1 MTKNIKGG
9 GIGTKTQT
17 QRQAKPA
24 PQKGTQTIKRRD
36 DSTIQEIIVP
46 SLLTRYMKEKYDR
59 DIQTKIDN
67 LLDNK
72 DKYDQLIFSLN
83 QISEIYNQG
92 VSCAELSFNIEEKT
106 DKHINFFKHFLHIT
120 TLVYDTIYTN
130 PYTEKE
136 AYVKKIAAKLFS
148 YNSTKIQ
155 NLKNVLVALFETN
168 KDTNTIN
175 TLINNFKKQMMEE
188 KNIDPRN
195 TVLNDIIKSKI
206 NEKTPIDF
214 KLRNNATFLSHFKKT
229 FAWDFF
235 TNNVTHKQVV
245 NTFLNQ
251 SLKDDK
257 EAKEALKNYLTIIYR
272 AFYSYEFFNADGD
285 TYEYDEDNDFKIEVK
300 KSNNKINIDEA
311 DQNLTPYASMEV
323 VYENG
328 KKTPYNKAI
337 LSINDKIR
345 YINFT
350 TGPTS
355 LIAPDI
361 HIPTTPTS
369 ESQIK
374 ICSYNL
380 NSGGETSKIISNHS
394 KNILYS
400 DIILLQELNENNKE
414 IVIGTTDMMRTT
426 DEYVPLTFSKDVC
439 NILNKKRMQE
449 VINDKYYNVN
459 RTTTKRIGVPLRES
473 ALKTGNGSASHNKKY
488 NMIYFPNRI
497 SKSSDNVK
505 LNAIMYDS
513 DKIKITEV
521 FVGLLDSNKYLKYRH
536 FCLCCKYKESDN
548 EICVINIHLD
558 TDYNK
563 KIQISE
569 IKYLFYEIIQKE
581 RFFRNIDR
589 YIIGGDFNT
598 DAYDIAIELIKMQ
611 KKFEKKN
618 HELKDFHKKILFN
631 NIVTRGGLKSLNK
644 DGIVSSSLNKKDILK
659 NNGMSLDNII
669 ILDRYTID
677 PLSIQT
683 YVGYNRTSGT
693 MEDYYNPKDIKCH
706 GIPIHLGKSK
716 KKEYCKKHFSDH
728 SPIFAVFP
736 KLLNQD
742 KITRKESFLASKTA
756 PMTMEVESV
765 AVAPKSNSPMT
776 IDFGP
781 VRASPKS
788 KMDSSVLEEKRNIE
802 LLSSHK
808 KIKLL
813 KELLN
818 VFKQHSNS
826 DFVSKYKE
834 ILTKHLQS

>member
-1 MTKNIKGG
+1 MK
-9 GIGTKTQT
+9 
-17 QRQAKPA
+17 
-24 PQKGTQTIKRRD
+24 KRKLNSSIRA
-36 DSTIQEIIVP
+36 SQSKAESKEP
-46 SLLTRYMKEKYDR
+46 ELLTLYMKEKYDTEIANIIN
-59 DIQTKIDN
+59 D

-72 DKYDQLIFSLN
+72 DKYDQLIFHLKG
-83 QISEIYNQG
+83 ISKIYEEKNLRLANL
-92 VSCAELSFNIEEKT
+92 CFNIEKPK
-106 DKHINFFKHFLHIT
+106 DIHKAFFTHFLHIT
-120 TLVYDTIYTN
+120 TLVYDTIHKT
-130 PYTEKE
+130 PYTEKD
-136 AYVKKIAAKLFS
+136 AYVKKITAKLFS
-148 YNSTKIQ
+148 S
-155 NLKNVLVALFETN
+155 NLGKNNNLRNVFLALFETN
-168 KDTNTIN
+168 KDTDTIN
-175 TLINNFKKQMMEE
+175 SLINNFEKQMIKER
-188 KNIDPRN
+188 NIDPSN
-195 TVLNDIIKSKI
+195 TVLNDIIKSEI

-214 KLRNNATFLSHFKKT
+214 KLKNVDFLSHFQKT
-229 FAWDFF
+229 FAWNFF
-235 TNNVTHKQVV
+235 TADATHRCVV

-300 KSNNKINIDEA
+300 KSNDKINIDEA

-611 KKFEKKN
+611 KKFENKN
-618 HELKDFHKKILFN
+618 HELKDFHKTILFN
-631 NIVTRGGLKSLNK
+631 NIVTRGGLKSLDK

-706 GIPIHLGKSK
+706 GIPSHLEKSK
-716 KKEYCKKHFSDH
+716 KKEHCKKHFSDH

-742 KITRKESFLASKTA
+742 KITRKESFLASKPA

-765 AVAPKSNSPMT
+765 AVAPKSKSPMT